1 MAIIAVKIYTNFDCL
16 RPNMLME
23 KKNFSGFKFFYKS
36 LLGDLN
42 TIVGHY

>member
-1 MAIIAVKIYTNFDCL
+1 
-16 RPNMLME
+16 ME